1 MDQRAI
7 GVFDSGVGGLT
18 VVREL
23 RKELPEENIVY
34 FGDLARLPYG
44 SKSRESIILY
54 ARQIIRFLMEQDVK
68 MVVIA
73 CGTASANALTA
84 VRDEFDI
91 PILGVVKPGA
101 RAAIAATHNGRIGI
115 IGTEATVRSGEYPR
129 LIGDLSPRA
138 QVYTQA
144 CPLFVPLAE
153 SGDLSDKMAPII
165 VNSYLAPLKEKGI
178 DTLVLGCTHYPLLAE
193 LIADEMGPD
202 VTLVN
207 PSCAVAG
214 ETRRFLETYDIL
226 ASRPAGTCRF
236 YVTDKTEH
244 FEELAAR
251 ILEVP
256 MTPTECV
263 PLKRLWQ
270 PTEGDRE

>member
-23 RKELPEENIVY
+23 RKELPEEDIVY

-54 ARQIIRFLMEQDVK
+54 ARQIIRFLIEQDVK

-84 VRDEFDI
+84 VRDEFDL

-101 RAAIAATHNGRIGI
+101 RAAIAASKSGRIGI

-129 LIGDLSPRA
+129 LIEDMAPRA
-138 QVYTQA
+138 QVFCQA

-153 SGDLSDKMAPII
+153 SGNLSDKMAPII
-165 VNSYLAPLKEKGI
+165 VNSYLEPLKQQGI

-193 LIADEMGPD
+193 LIGEEMGPD
-202 VTLVN
+202 VALVN
-207 PSCAVAG
+207 PSAAVAG

-226 ASRPAGTCRF
+226 AFRPEGSCRF

-244 FEELAAR
+244 FEDLAAR

-256 MTPTECV
+256 MTPTEKV
-263 PLKRLWQ
+263 PLERLWK
-270 PTEGDRE
+270 PAEEKSE